1 MGYFLYAVML
11 GMLALIIVIHRYQ
24 TAQAAFKFSEFWWY
38 LIGVVML
45 VACWYSINI
54 IRFKVGGSSHL
65 LILLLIIWV
74 TDTTAYFV
82 GKKFGKDKL
91 ASVVS
96 PSKTWQGVKGAALA
110 VLVLTIIQGVFYRTN
125 FPVFLATV
133 LVNMATFVVAIYG
146 DLFES
151 MMKRMADCKDSGG
164 LLPGHGGLLDRLY
177 SLFFAAPC
185 YATGLLLMTFYFG

>member
-1 MGYFLYAVML
+1 ML
-11 GMLALIIVIHRYQ
+11 GILALILFVHRYQ
-24 TAQAAFKFSEFWWY
+24 TTQVPFKLSEFWWY
-38 LIGVVML
+38 FIGIVMF
-45 VACWYSINI
+45 VASWYSINI

-65 LILLLIIWV
+65 LILLLIIWF

-96 PSKTWQGVKGAALA
+96 PNKSWQGVKGAALA
-110 VLVLTIIQGVFYRTN
+110 ILVFTIMQGVFYRTN
-125 FPVFLATV
+125 FPIFLATV
-133 LVNMATFVVAIYG
+133 LVNMATFVFAIYG

-151 MMKRMADCKDSGG
+151 MVKRMADCKDSGG
-164 LLPGHGGLLDRLY
+164 LLPGHGGLLDRLD

-185 YATGLLLMTFYFG
+185 YATGLLLMKLYFG